1 MIKKHFVA
9 FKNPDGKVEIHPMK
23 GWLRE
28 NAQHLPKGM
37 DAGENT
43 SYQLRRAL
51 VKNGW
56 ELEELSDKVLLIRPN
71 EDGDTSFV
79 YDLLGKVA
87 DAEDEND
94 EEAFA
99 EAEAVTFGLEYDLQ
113 AALRTNIEQLEQGLK
128 IIDGGK
134 ERTTE
139 AGRIDIT
146 AVDLKDNIVVIELKA
161 GMAQPESI
169 AQILA
174 YMGSVSETDQK
185 PVRGI
190 LVAGDFHKKVILA
203 ARNVTSL
210 ELKKYSFLFNFESVK

>member
-1 MIKKHFVA
+1 MGKKHFVA
-9 FKNPDGKVEIHPMK
+9 FQNPDSKVEIHPMK
-23 GWLRE
+23 GWLSQ
-28 NAQHLPKGM
+28 NSQHLPKGM

-56 ELEELSDKVLLIRPN
+56 ELEELTNKVLLILPN
-71 EDGDTSFV
+71 QDGDTSFV
-79 YDLLGKVA
+79 YDLLGEVA
-87 DAEDEND
+87 DIEEDNED
-94 EEAFA
+94 ALA

-113 AALRTNIEQLEQGLK
+113 AALRANIEQLEQGLK

-134 ERTTE
+134 ERNTE

-146 AVDLKDNIVVIELKA
+146 AIDSKGSIVVIELKA

-174 YMGSVSETDQK
+174 YMGSVSETDNK

-190 LVAGDFHKKVILA
+190 LIAGDFHKKVILA
-203 ARNVTSL
+203 ARTISSL
-210 ELKKYSFLFNFESVK
+210 ELKKYSFVFNFKPVQ

>member
-1 MIKKHFVA
+1 MKKNHFVMIK
-9 FKNPDGKVEIHPMK
+9 NSDGVLETHPMK

-28 NAQHLPKGM
+28 NSQHLPKGM

-56 ELEELSDKVLLIRPN
+56 ELEELSDRVLLICPN
-71 EDGDTSFV
+71 ENGDTSFV
-79 YDLLGKVA
+79 NDLLRNGTVL
-87 DAEDEND
+87 EDEIDD
-94 EEAFA
+94 ELVA
-99 EAEAVTFGLEYDLQ
+99 EAEAVKFGLEYDLQ
-113 AALRTNIEQLEQGLK
+113 AALRANIEQLESGLK

-146 AVDLKDNIVVIELKA
+146 AVDSNGKTVVIELKA
-161 GMAQPESI
+161 GTAQPESI

-174 YMGSVSETDQK
+174 YMGSVLEKDEK

-203 ARNVTSL
+203 ARNVKML
-210 ELKKYSFLFNFESVK
+210 ELKTYSFLFKFQSVD

>member
-1 MIKKHFVA
+1 MQVP
-9 FKNPDGKVEIHPMK
+9 NRTLLDGKVEIHPMK
-23 GWLRE
+23 EWLRE
-28 NAQHLPKGM
+28 NAQYLPKGM

-87 DAEDEND
+87 DVEDEND
-94 EEAFA
+94 EEALA

-113 AALRTNIEQLEQGLK
+113 AALRANIEQLEQGLK
-128 IIDGGK
+128 IIDNGK

-146 AVDLKDNIVVIELKA
+146 AVDSKGNIVVIELKA
-161 GMAQPESI
+161 GTAQPESI

-203 ARNVTSL
+203 ARNVSSL
-210 ELKKYSFLFNFESVK
+210 ELKKYSFVFNFESVK